1 MSQWIEI
8 TCKSS
13 SRIVSTSTF
22 PSNFT
27 GIVWSSTVGC
37 AIRRSG
43 GDKVSYSK
51 AIAGKSSLISL
62 RVLVDAML
70 GILILLVV
78 MLSFRY

>member
-1 MSQWIEI
+1 M
-8 TCKSS
+8 
-13 SRIVSTSTF
+13 
-22 PSNFT
+22 
-27 GIVWSSTVGC
+27 
-37 AIRRSG
+37 
-43 GDKVSYSK
+43 SYSK